1 MQERECMKIS
11 TTNIVNFKIFED
23 VEFKFNKHFNLIIGI
38 NGSGKTS
45 LLRALVVSLAGW
57 ANAYIKDD
65 RNLRPIEEN
74 EVREIQKNG
83 RFDKSKETIIKSYG
97 NTNIINNFNSNRD
110 INVEWTRKK
119 EEDKN
124 TQSSFSIKFQ
134 NPADNSYSSPYHY
147 SNLDAFVSNILK
159 YIDKGNN
166 FDLPII
172 AFYECDRLWLVEDKL
187 DIEDT
192 AKLQYSRFTPY
203 TDCFHTGANH
213 TAIGEWLLKY
223 ELVKLQQKKDSP
235 VLEAIKNAARNALED
250 CTDISFD
257 FEEGRVIVD
266 FKDNKSIP
274 FEHLSDGQ
282 RTLLGL
288 FCDIAR
294 RAAILNP
301 HFEGEANEKI
311 NGIVLI
317 DELDLHLHPR
327 WQMNIIENLQKTFP
341 NIQFIC
347 TTHSPILLR
356 SIEKDK
362 IIILEDGKQSDLD
375 FYTKGRDINSILYDL
390 MGVPK
395 RTNEYETKVDNLFG
409 YLEDENIDKSEELLI
424 ELKKDYG
431 EKDSIVQEAQILL
444 AMVKDNEAY
453 S

>member
-1 MQERECMKIS
+1 MKIHKI
-11 TTNIVNFKIFED
+11 NIVNFKIFDET
-23 VEFKFNKHFNLIIGI
+23 EFEFNKNFNLIIGI

-45 LLRALVVSLAGW
+45 LLRALAISLAGW

-65 RNLRPIEEN
+65 KNLRPIEDN
-74 EVREIQKNG
+74 EIREIQKDG
-83 RFDKSKETIIKSYG
+83 RFDKTKETSIESTAQAVIIDDYDNKK
-97 NTNIINNFNSNRD
+97 NIDIEWKRKRTEENKETEIYCSVKYQGSSKWYNYANF
-110 INVEWTRKK
+110 
-119 EEDKN
+119 
-124 TQSSFSIKFQ
+124 
-134 NPADNSYSSPYHY
+134 
-147 SNLDAFVSNILK
+147 SNLGRSTLNF
-159 YIDKGNN
+159 IDKGNSFN
-166 FDLPII
+166 LPII

-187 DIEDT
+187 NIEDT
-192 AKLQYSRFTPY
+192 AKRQYSRFTPY

-223 ELVKLQQKKDSP
+223 ELVKLQQKKETP

-266 FKDNKSIP
+266 FEGNKSIP

-282 RTLLGL
+282 RTILGL

-301 HFEGEANEKI
+301 HFEGEANEKT
-311 NGIVLI
+311 NGVVLI

-395 RTNEYETKVDNLFG
+395 RTQEYENKVDNLFG
-409 YLEDENIDKSEELLI
+409 YLEDENIEKSEELLI

-431 EKDSIVQEAQILL
+431 ERDSVVQEAQILL
-444 AMVKDNEAY
+444 DMIKDNEADK
-453 S
+453 